1 MFPRTVFSWNIESVD
16 TITSDSLC
24 IFSVVQPKVDTL
36 IIGTGEFETTTHIG
50 KNLLEIAQKHKIN
63 VEILTT
69 ELVCLLCFKRLYFRC
84 IEFYIHFQA
93 CTQFNYLSSEGR
105 MVAAALVPPRGTR
118 FGDDDI
124 FNTLN
129 FDNKLFTLDNMHTP
143 EIKKGLKKY

>member
-1 MFPRTVFSWNIESVD
+1 MFPRTVFSWHIESVD

-69 ELVCLLCFKRLYFRC
+69 ELVCLLRLKN
-84 IEFYIHFQA
+84 YIFDA
-93 CTQFNYLSSEGR
+93 SNS
-105 MVAAALVPPRGTR
+105 
-118 FGDDDI
+118 I
-124 FNTLN
+124 FN
-129 FDNKLFTLDNMHTP
+129 K
-143 EIKKGLKKY
+143 